1 MLLADSYSWNYPT
14 RLLKCRANELF
25 IIRNKMS
32 QSMHRREDG
41 PAAREIEYAYKKLN
55 LRHTDPLGTIE
66 AYQIDFGLPRGIEVV
81 NL

>member
-1 MLLADSYSWNYPT
+1 
-14 RLLKCRANELF
+14 
-25 IIRNKMS
+25 MS